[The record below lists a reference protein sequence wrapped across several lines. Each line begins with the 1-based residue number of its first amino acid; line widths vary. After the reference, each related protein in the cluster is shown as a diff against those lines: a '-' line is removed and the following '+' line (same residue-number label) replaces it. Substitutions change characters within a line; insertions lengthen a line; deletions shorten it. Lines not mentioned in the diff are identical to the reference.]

1 LRSGLAPHK
10 PQRTAS
16 MREAELRAS
25 VQQGKDEE
33 EEEEEEVPSPV
44 LPTSQHFHHAKT
56 ASMTGSVDSEAPS
69 SSSTLSFP
77 SSSAAKLQD
86 GSEADSERDSVSPQ
100 RGHDEGLQYTE
111 EGSPVTSVRKRT
123 SRLSM
128 RKGRSIVHKNLE
140 DNYGAVITANH
151 EAIAQILEQVCQNR
165 PTPSSLRTL
174 ASAMNLRFAD
184 FSVLSESEG
193 LRTEKRAF
201 FPATWGSSHL
211 PVTLMVSKDM
221 ALNNNNVKNSFA
233 LTPIAQFVDQV
244 PSYLVSQGSGQL
256 NSGNNQAVVWA
267 LCRLQILQ
275 FGSFAKNLKQRRK
288 SLRLDEFEKDMSFIL
303 LQLINGLKF
312 LQAQGIEETMADLD
326 NFLLA
331 RSDNDTNH
339 RLIITEE
346 CHKPASTSTNT
357 KMTLCQCALSAMLQL
372 FDIPSPVVTAC
383 EPHKKIELPQIIPSV
398 SMFKTMAVILQQG
411 GGVSLGQ
418 VKSML
423 EYMLWGPSDI
433 IFDLK
438 TGREAES
445 REEALQRW
453 LDLERAT
460 VLNNLIRTQGLWNI
474 QLTVYEEYH
483 LLFLVRTCAKMLREA
498 SLLFE
503 SEVSRM

>member
-1 LRSGLAPHK
+1 
-10 PQRTAS
+10 
-16 MREAELRAS
+16 M
-25 VQQGKDEE
+25 
-33 EEEEEEVPSPV
+33 
-44 LPTSQHFHHAKT
+44 
-56 ASMTGSVDSEAPS
+56 
-69 SSSTLSFP
+69 
-77 SSSAAKLQD
+77 
-86 GSEADSERDSVSPQ
+86 
-100 RGHDEGLQYTE
+100 
-111 EGSPVTSVRKRT
+111 
-123 SRLSM
+123 
-128 RKGRSIVHKNLE
+128 
-140 DNYGAVITANH
+140 
-151 EAIAQILEQVCQNR
+151 
-165 PTPSSLRTL
+165 
-174 ASAMNLRFAD
+174 
-184 FSVLSESEG
+184 
-193 LRTEKRAF
+193 
-201 FPATWGSSHL
+201 
-211 PVTLMVSKDM
+211 
-221 ALNNNNVKNSFA
+221 
-233 LTPIAQFVDQV
+233 
-244 PSYLVSQGSGQL
+244 
-256 NSGNNQAVVWA
+256 VWA
-267 LCRLQILQ
+267 LCRLQVLQ
-275 FGSFAKNLKQRRK
+275 FGTFAKNLKQRRK
-288 SLRLDEFEKDMSFIL
+288 SLRLDEFEKDMSFVL

-346 CHKPASTSTNT
+346 CHKPAASAPSHA

-372 FDIPSPVVTAC
+372 FDIPNPVAAAC
-383 EPHKKIELPQIIPSV
+383 EPQQKIELPQIIPSV

-411 GGVSLGQ
+411 GSVSLGQ

-474 QLTVYEEYH
+474 HLTVYEEYH

>member
-1 LRSGLAPHK
+1 MVAAMSH
-10 PQRTAS
+10 
-16 MREAELRAS
+16 
-25 VQQGKDEE
+25 D
-33 EEEEEEVPSPV
+33 
-44 LPTSQHFHHAKT
+44 
-56 ASMTGSVDSEAPS
+56 GSHDGSYDGSHDGS
-69 SSSTLSFP
+69 SSPLLLITII
-77 SSSAAKLQD
+77 
-86 GSEADSERDSVSPQ
+86 SP
-100 RGHDEGLQYTE
+100 
-111 EGSPVTSVRKRT
+111 
-123 SRLSM
+123 
-128 RKGRSIVHKNLE
+128 
-140 DNYGAVITANH
+140 
-151 EAIAQILEQVCQNR
+151 
-165 PTPSSLRTL
+165 
-174 ASAMNLRFAD
+174 
-184 FSVLSESEG
+184 
-193 LRTEKRAF
+193 
-201 FPATWGSSHL
+201 
-211 PVTLMVSKDM
+211 
-221 ALNNNNVKNSFA
+221 
-233 LTPIAQFVDQV
+233 
-244 PSYLVSQGSGQL
+244 
-256 NSGNNQAVVWA
+256 AVVWA
-267 LCRLQILQ
+267 LQRLQVLQ
-275 FGSFAKNLKQRRK
+275 FGAFAKNLKQRRK
-288 SLRLDEFEKDMSFIL
+288 SLRLDEFEKDMSFVL

-312 LQAQGIEETMADLD
+312 LQAQGIEETIADLD

-346 CHKPASTSTNT
+346 CHKPAPSSTPS

-372 FDIPSPVVTAC
+372 FDIPNPVAAAC
-383 EPHKKIELPQIIPSV
+383 EPQQKIELPQVIPSV

-411 GGVSLGQ
+411 GSVSLGQ

>member
-1 LRSGLAPHK
+1 
-10 PQRTAS
+10 
-16 MREAELRAS
+16 MREAEQRGGGGDQEVEQEEKEGKAS
-25 VQQGKDEE
+25 RT
-33 EEEEEEVPSPV
+33 EEVLPPSP
-44 LPTSQHFHHAKT
+44 TAQHFHAKT

-69 SSSTLSFP
+69 DSTLSFP
-77 SSSAAKLQD
+77 SSDSRRKLRD

-100 RGHDEGLQYTE
+100 RGHDEAGHYGE
-111 EGSPVTSVRKRT
+111 EHSPVTTNRKRV

-165 PTPSSLRTL
+165 PTPPSLRSL
-174 ASAMNLRFAD
+174 AAAMNLRLAD

-201 FPATWGSSHL
+201 FPATWGASHL

-221 ALNNNNVKNSFA
+221 TLNNINIKNSFA

-244 PSYLVSQGSGQL
+244 PSYLVSPSPGQANTGSM
-256 NSGNNQAVVWA
+256 QAVVWA
-267 LCRLQILQ
+267 LQRLQVLQ
-275 FGSFAKNLKQRRK
+275 FGAFAKNLKQRRK
-288 SLRLDEFEKDMSFIL
+288 SLRLDEFEKDMSFVL

-312 LQAQGIEETMADLD
+312 LQAQGIEETIADLD

-346 CHKPASTSTNT
+346 CHKPASSTSSSSST

-372 FDIPSPVVTAC
+372 FDIPNPVAAAC
-383 EPHKKIELPQIIPSV
+383 EPQQKIELPQVIPSV

-411 GGVSLGQ
+411 GSVSLGQ

-445 REEALQRW
+445 REA
-453 LDLERAT
+453 
-460 VLNNLIRTQGLWNI
+460 
-474 QLTVYEEYH
+474 
-483 LLFLVRTCAKMLREA
+483 
-498 SLLFE
+498 E
-503 SEVSRM
+503 S

>member
-1 LRSGLAPHK
+1 
-10 PQRTAS
+10 
-16 MREAELRAS
+16 M
-25 VQQGKDEE
+25 
-33 EEEEEEVPSPV
+33 
-44 LPTSQHFHHAKT
+44 
-56 ASMTGSVDSEAPS
+56 
-69 SSSTLSFP
+69 
-77 SSSAAKLQD
+77 
-86 GSEADSERDSVSPQ
+86 
-100 RGHDEGLQYTE
+100 
-111 EGSPVTSVRKRT
+111 
-123 SRLSM
+123 
-128 RKGRSIVHKNLE
+128 
-140 DNYGAVITANH
+140 
-151 EAIAQILEQVCQNR
+151 
-165 PTPSSLRTL
+165 
-174 ASAMNLRFAD
+174 
-184 FSVLSESEG
+184 
-193 LRTEKRAF
+193 
-201 FPATWGSSHL
+201 
-211 PVTLMVSKDM
+211 
-221 ALNNNNVKNSFA
+221 
-233 LTPIAQFVDQV
+233 
-244 PSYLVSQGSGQL
+244 
-256 NSGNNQAVVWA
+256 VWA
-267 LCRLQILQ
+267 LQRLQVLQ
-275 FGSFAKNLKQRRK
+275 FGAFAKNLKQRRK
-288 SLRLDEFEKDMSFIL
+288 SLRLDEFEKDMSFVL

-312 LQAQGIEETMADLD
+312 LQAQGIEETIADLD

-346 CHKPASTSTNT
+346 CHKPATSSSTSST

-372 FDIPSPVVTAC
+372 FDIPNPVAAAC
-383 EPHKKIELPQIIPSV
+383 EPQQKIELPQVIPSV

-411 GGVSLGQ
+411 GSVSLGQ

>member
-1 LRSGLAPHK
+1 MIKCPPTWSAP
-10 PQRTAS
+10 PQANQTQAACRVS
-16 MREAELRAS
+16 IQIM
-25 VQQGKDEE
+25 KIIF
-33 EEEEEEVPSPV
+33 SPH
-44 LPTSQHFHHAKT
+44 SY
-56 ASMTGSVDSEAPS
+56 
-69 SSSTLSFP
+69 FP
-77 SSSAAKLQD
+77 LLSSSALASFCDLWPGAGLKLGQ
-86 GSEADSERDSVSPQ
+86 GLLTAAPVSLALKRRSNFDLP
-100 RGHDEGLQYTE
+100 
-111 EGSPVTSVRKRT
+111 PVSSNFLTF
-123 SRLSM
+123 
-128 RKGRSIVHKNLE
+128 
-140 DNYGAVITANH
+140 IT
-151 EAIAQILEQVCQNR
+151 IPILITV
-165 PTPSSLRTL
+165 PSSTH
-174 ASAMNLRFAD
+174 S
-184 FSVLSESEG
+184 
-193 LRTEKRAF
+193 
-201 FPATWGSSHL
+201 
-211 PVTLMVSKDM
+211 
-221 ALNNNNVKNSFA
+221 
-233 LTPIAQFVDQV
+233 
-244 PSYLVSQGSGQL
+244 LVISP
-256 NSGNNQAVVWA
+256 AVVWA
-267 LCRLQILQ
+267 LQRLQVLQ
-275 FGSFAKNLKQRRK
+275 FGAFAKNLKQRRK
-288 SLRLDEFEKDMSFIL
+288 SLRLDEFEKDMSFVL

-312 LQAQGIEETMADLD
+312 LQAQGIEETIADLD

-346 CHKPASTSTNT
+346 CHKPASSSSSSST

-372 FDIPSPVVTAC
+372 FDIPNPVAAAC
-383 EPHKKIELPQIIPSV
+383 EPQQKIELPQVIPSV

-411 GGVSLGQ
+411 GSVSLGQ